1 MEARTWR
8 ELLGWGRGARS
19 LEQARL
25 FLAATVSMGGRLSG
39 ELVGLGWAS
48 RGQRSGTGATV
59 HSAQAFMQM
68 QCPAPPCQL
77 SLQGLDLLPKGVVVF
92 LQGLV
97 LLREK
102 QVAGRDV
109 RTGTLSWGLA
119 LCPLRVL

>member
-1 MEARTWR
+1 METRTWR

-97 LLREK
+97 LLWQGEMS
-102 QVAGRDV
+102 GP
-109 RTGTLSWGLA
+109 G
-119 LCPLRVL
+119 P